1 MYRLRGAHHEPLH
14 EPRVCRHCW
23 AACRNT
29 PQEGRRWCADCERAA
44 ADCGDPRVIC
54 WLDGLTEPPTT
65 PEELIDN
72 LTGSDR

>member
-1 MYRLRGAHHEPLH
+1 MSRLRGAHHEPLH
-14 EPRVCRHCW
+14 EPRACRRCW
-23 AACRNT
+23 AVCRNT

-54 WLDGLTEPPTT
+54 WLDDLTEPPTT

-72 LTGSDR
+72 LTTGI